1 MDCYARLRPSFRR
14 SHLFLLKRSAIL
26 IRVRFLIV
34 GLWNTAFSLSMFYLF
49 LKLFKS
55 TNYQVLVLIC
65 FFLANI
71 QSHLMQRTFVWKSK
85 EPYFSEIFRFIVN
98 AILISAINFILL
110 VIFVDLFNYPIYETQ
125 VFLAL
130 LLTIF
135 NYYFQKHSVFKH
147 LKE

>member
-1 MDCYARLRPSFRR
+1 MDCYARLSPSFRKFR
-14 SHLFLLKRSAIL
+14 LFFLKRTAIL

-49 LKLFKS
+49 LKVFKS

-65 FFLANI
+65 FLLANI
-71 QSHLMQRTFVWKSK
+71 QSHLMQRTLVWKSK
-85 EPYFSEIFRFIVN
+85 EPYFSELFRFIVN
-98 AILISAINFILL
+98 AIAISLLNFILL
-110 VIFVDLFNYPIYETQ
+110 VLFVDLFNYPIYETQ

-135 NYYFQKHSVFKH
+135 NYYFQKHTVFKH
-147 LKE
+147 LKK

>member
-1 MDCYARLRPSFRR
+1 MECYARLRPSFRSSR
-14 SHLFLLKRSAIL
+14 LFFLKRTVIL

-34 GLWNTAFSLSMFYLF
+34 GLWNTTFSLSMFYLF
-49 LKLFKS
+49 LKVFKS
-55 TNYQVLVLIC
+55 TNYQVLVLSC
-65 FFLANI
+65 FLLSNI
-71 QSHLMQRTFVWKSK
+71 QSHLMQRIFVWKSK
-85 EPYFSEIFRFIVN
+85 EPYFSEIFRFIM
-98 AILISAINFILL
+98 SAIAISLLNFILL
-110 VIFVDLFNYPIYETQ
+110 VLFVDLFNYPIYKTQ